1 MKEILNRLVL
11 AFAIV
16 LLAFALESLARAQQA
31 DQDPTPVAPQSQPS
45 QQAVPPAGAK
55 QEPSPQTQ
63 QNASPANSNTDE
75 DQTQD
80 ALTFT
85 GRIVQQNGELVLN
98 DPVTKIYYHLDDPAR
113 AKSYVGKPVK
123 ITGKLGMKKNTIHIE
138 KIESTL

>member
-1 MKEILNRLVL
+1 MKAILNRLVL

-16 LLAFALESLARAQQA
+16 LLAFVLESLARAQQA
-31 DQDPTPVAPQSQPS
+31 DQDPTPVQSQPS
-45 QQAVPPAGAK
+45 QQAVPQSGAK

-63 QNASPANSNTDE
+63 QNASPANSHTDE

-113 AKSYVGKPVK
+113 AKSYVGKQVK